1 VSVWAR
7 AARLLAWAAAS
18 LAASGC
24 ATLAPGDRLAGDL
37 ISGRISIRVEA
48 TADAASRAL
57 NAAFE
62 LEGDAQ
68 AGKLNLASP
77 LGTML
82 AQVSWSPGRAVLV
95 TPQER
100 SAYADLDSLTEK
112 LLGESVPV
120 GALFDW
126 LRGRPWPAAES
137 QASAAPA
144 EPGFRQLGW
153 NVNLA
158 SFDEALV
165 SAIRERAPVV
175 TVRAKLDRN

>member
-1 VSVWAR
+1 VRIAAR
-7 AARLLAWAAAS
+7 AASLLAWVVATFAV
-18 LAASGC
+18 SGC
-24 ATLAPGDRLAGDL
+24 ATVAPGDRLAGDL

-68 AGKLNLASP
+68 VGKLNLASP

-82 AQVSWSPGRAVLV
+82 AQVTWAPGRAVLV

-126 LRGRPWPAAES
+126 LRGRPWPAAQS
-137 QASAAPA
+137 QLNTGPA

-153 NVNLA
+153 QVDLA
-158 SFDEALV
+158 KFDDALV
-165 SAIRERAPVV
+165 SATRDRAPVV

>member
-1 VSVWAR
+1 MSVSAR
-7 AARLLAWAAAS
+7 AARLLAWATVS
-18 LAASGC
+18 LVVSGC
-24 ATLAPGDRLAGDL
+24 ATVAPGDGLAGDL

-68 AGKLNLASP
+68 VGKLSLASA

-82 AQVSWSPGRAVLV
+82 AQVSWSPGRALLV

-100 SAYADLDSLTEK
+100 SAYTDLDSLTEK

-126 LRGRPWPAAES
+126 LRGRPWPS
-137 QASAAPA
+137 RNAPA
-144 EPGFRQLGW
+144 SP
-153 NVNLA
+153 
-158 SFDEALV
+158 S
-165 SAIRERAPVV
+165 
-175 TVRAKLDRN
+175 